1 MCDSRRAR
9 NFLPRLAA
17 GVRQAENDFI
27 LEFFDCAFRHSWNT
41 LEYDER
47 VESVHDAFMKIF
59 ESARAGMLPDLT
71 GSYIHTSVYLQ
82 CKNRWLRNKRR
93 PKTVALPADDR
104 LPPTPDTAEFGWGE
118 TFTGAGLTA
127 EEEDILRLRFIHRC
141 TIEEIVQKVGRPR
154 ATVKADYT
162 RATEKIR
169 RYLKD

>member
-1 MCDSRRAR
+1 
-9 NFLPRLAA
+9 
-17 GVRQAENDFI
+17 
-27 LEFFDCAFRHSWNT
+27 
-41 LEYDER
+41 
-47 VESVHDAFMKIF
+47 
-59 ESARAGMLPDLT
+59 MLPDLT